1 MKFQIVDKDYGP
13 QIIPIINAMTIDAD
27 NADQAIAK
35 VMSLMGIP
43 SEYSNGMGIEAVPIS
58 ETTA

>member
-13 QIIPIINAMTIDAD
+13 QIIPIINEMTIDAD

-35 VMSLMGIP
+35 VMRLIGIP
-43 SEYSNGMGIEAVPIS
+43 SKYSEVMGIEAI
-58 ETTA
+58 AIN